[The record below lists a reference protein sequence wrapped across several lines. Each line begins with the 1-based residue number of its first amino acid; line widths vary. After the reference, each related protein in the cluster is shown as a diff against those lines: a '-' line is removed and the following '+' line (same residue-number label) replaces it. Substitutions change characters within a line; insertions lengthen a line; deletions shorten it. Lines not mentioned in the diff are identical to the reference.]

1 LSTSQSSLK
10 LRFDIDM
17 QHCPNCGAGELKIIA
32 AILERPVIEKILTH
46 LGLSADARPSLR
58 TDLRLT
64 KGPSSARA
72 RPARLDPQPPPRGR
86 ACEAGQD
93 FAA

>member
-1 LSTSQSSLK
+1 MQEPASEAAAPAECEVETVQARPNRISWARLLK
-10 LRFDIDM
+10 RVFDIDM

-32 AILERPVIEKILTH
+32 AIVERPVIEKILTH
-46 LGLSADARPSLR
+46 LG
-58 TDLRLT
+58 
-64 KGPSSARA
+64 
-72 RPARLDPQPPPRGR
+72 LDPQPPPRGR